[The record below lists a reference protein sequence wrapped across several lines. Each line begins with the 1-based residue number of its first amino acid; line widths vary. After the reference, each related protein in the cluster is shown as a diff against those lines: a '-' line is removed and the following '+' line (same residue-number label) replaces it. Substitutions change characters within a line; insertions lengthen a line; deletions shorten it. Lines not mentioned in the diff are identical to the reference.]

1 MACNYNKAVDLW
13 RKNFRMC
20 TSLRVQTW
28 CSYFGCL
35 AWMNKDA
42 IRTIPQFHNT
52 RKYVMCIYIYA
63 LYITSYMKIPS
74 HSSETNNFK
83 NFYIAKA
90 PKDQS
95 EKETGPIDEE
105 LL

>member
-1 MACNYNKAVDLW
+1 
-13 RKNFRMC
+13 MC
-20 TSLRVQTW
+20 
-28 CSYFGCL
+28 
-35 AWMNKDA
+35 M
-42 IRTIPQFHNT
+42 
-52 RKYVMCIYIYA
+52 YIYA